1 MVKMK
6 NILVF
11 LLLLAGVHYS
21 SSRCVN
27 WCSKHG
33 DCTSPGED
41 GYCICEYGYSG
52 DDCGIKLCP
61 KAYDPVTIGSYDNR
75 RTLSLELKVDD
86 GILIGYYEF
95 SFYDTKVILPAN
107 ANQFDSEEC
116 TRAIQSLPSIREA
129 RCVREKVN
137 VVTGEGKYI
146 ISILKF
152 PEHPYENNIN
162 YHNGN
167 PDITS
172 FHCDITKINKEEAK
186 RPQCIL
192 DDVITDK
199 LPPYLNCGGHGTCDA
214 NGQCKCEIGYHGAAC
229 DDTTDR
235 ADQYVFHYNGPY
247 FTGSLVKLNSYRN
260 SSDEFNIFAA
270 TLNGGNVTVIGGD
283 KVLTHYHDMVVRG
296 GVITRN
302 SFQVSSTSNEPYFI
316 GKTRGT
322 ENVIIFNDG
331 SFYSQG
337 DLSLVNEDS
346 KHELHGVTTIS
357 NAVIET
363 TVTVQGTA
371 TLSNYV
377 QINDDLHHDVSSP
390 MLHVK
395 SKKGVNNIIVIEGS
409 SDKQSLLRA
418 VLNGTAL
425 FDLDAEGTIKTTG
438 MKVNSGG
445 IDVVSGGVNVM
456 SGGMKV
462 AGGLTLQSGGL
473 TLDNQEFKVG
483 KLSVASASTNVGS
496 PLLEVTSTN
505 ADYVGAML
513 SLSGTS
519 NGHNSNKYSFVKA
532 VNSNGNSL
540 FELKDDGSV
549 VTAGD
554 VNIQHDLAVARHTS
568 LAALSFTTT
577 EIYGGDNIHIPA
589 HTSSVKIVPGT
600 VRGKNV
606 LHLPGSGDGVS
617 PGAMLIIN
625 NQDTEATTG
634 PFAIKPSTSIIVFFD
649 GNQWID
655 VQALHV
661 PFEKI
666 SGVQEFTAA
675 NDLDMGNY
683 TLTVGRIRSSRMR
696 KGSIP
701 IAATG
706 GILVESP
713 TFTYDKGVM
722 SVNAIKTNKLVLS
735 NIDGTGS
742 IVHSIGIER
751 SDLKQVTITDSS
763 LELSPGSF
771 KMHNAEGVAFFKD
784 GVLQSGVDFAQDL
797 NLNISSLAVSNL
809 VVDGSKDG
817 LVINGYR
824 NTLLYCD
831 EFGRVVPYV
840 DDNKDGSMKLSALEV
855 LGMAN
860 AQAVQVQRGIECDEL
875 KSRTI
880 SAGDI
885 ESSGSVSASKL
896 SGESAKYGK
905 LEVTGGSV
913 LQSLSVLDTIS
924 AVNVESSG
932 SVSASKLSGES
943 AKYGK
948 LEVTG
953 GSVLQ
958 SLSVLDS
965 VKAGAIDSAKVTAE
979 AIVVNGTSELHTVK
993 VDDVLST
1000 SSLVLT
1006 NDAALEEYDN
1016 NNFLT
1021 IDTKGAVR
1029 SITMSTLAANIPI
1042 TLPKQVEFDQ
1052 VDIKNEL
1059 ITESIQLTIPNQQNN
1074 FLYVDKNNRIT
1085 PSAALKL
1092 SNENVM
1098 ITTNKFQVNGMTD
1111 LIGATY
1117 IEGSLNV
1124 HGSVVGSGP
1133 YMDSSDVRFKTNIT
1147 NITSQDA
1154 LIVVDQLRP
1163 VSYSHKID
1171 EFPFLTA
1178 GNHIGFIADEVEQ
1191 VMPEI
1196 VSSDDQGYKAIA
1208 YSRLTAMNTGAIQAL
1223 HDKINELEKQ
1233 VRRLTEIIEKMVD

>member
-1 MVKMK
+1 MK
-6 NILVF
+6 NMLV
-11 LLLLAGVHYS
+11 LLLLLVGVRYA

-41 GYCICEYGYSG
+41 GYCICEFGYSG

-61 KAYDPVTIGSYDNR
+61 KAYDPVTISAYGNR
-75 RTLSLELKVDD
+75 RTLSLETKVDD

-95 SFYDTKVILPAN
+95 LFYDTKVILPAN

-146 ISILKF
+146 ITILKF
-152 PEHPYENNIN
+152 PEYPYENNIN

-172 FHCDITKINKEEAK
+172 FHCDTTKINKEEAK

-192 DDVITDK
+192 NDVITDK
-199 LPPYLNCGGHGTCDA
+199 LPPYLNCGGHGTCDT

-235 ADQYVFHYNGPY
+235 ADQHVFHYNGPY
-247 FTGSLVKLNSYRN
+247 FTGSLVKLNSHRN

-283 KVLTHYHDMVVRG
+283 KVLTHYHDMVVKG
-296 GVITRN
+296 DMITTS
-302 SFQVSSTSNEPYFI
+302 SFQVASTSNEPYFV
-316 GKTRGT
+316 GKTRET

-337 DLSLVNEDS
+337 DLSLVNQDS
-346 KHELHGVTTIS
+346 KHELHGVTMIS
-357 NAVIET
+357 NAIIQT
-363 TVTVQGTA
+363 SATVQGRA
-371 TLSNYV
+371 TVSNYV
-377 QINDDLHHDVSSP
+377 QINDDLHDDVSSP
-390 MLHVK
+390 MLHIK
-395 SKKGVNNIIVIEGS
+395 SSKGVNSMVMIEGS
-409 SDKQSLLRA
+409 SGKQSLLRA
-418 VLNGTAL
+418 LLNGTVL
-425 FDLDAEGTIKTTG
+425 FDLDAEGTIKATG
-438 MKVNSGG
+438 MKLNSGG
-445 IDVVSGGVNVM
+445 IDVVSGGVTVM
-456 SGGMKV
+456 SGGMRV
-462 AGGLTLQSGGL
+462 AGGLTLESGGL
-473 TLDNQEFKVG
+473 TLDNQQFKVG
-483 KLSVASASTNVGS
+483 KLNVESSSSNIGGS
-496 PLLEVTSTN
+496 LLEVTSAN
-505 ADYVGAML
+505 VDYVGTML
-513 SLSGTS
+513 SLSGAS
-519 NGHNSNKYSFVKA
+519 NGHNSNKFSFVKA
-532 VNSNGNSL
+532 VNSHGKSL
-540 FELKDDGSV
+540 FELSDDGSI

-554 VNIQHDLAVARHTS
+554 VEIQHDLAVAKHTS

-577 EIYGGDNIHIPA
+577 EIYAGDDIHIPA
-589 HTSSVKIVPGT
+589 YTSSVKIVPGT
-600 VRGKNV
+600 VSGKNA
-606 LHLPGSGDGVS
+606 LHLPGIGEGAS

-625 NQDTEATTG
+625 NQDTQVTTG
-634 PFAIKPSTSIIVFFD
+634 SFAIKPSTSIILFFD
-649 GNQWID
+649 GDRWID

-722 SVNAIKTNKLVLS
+722 SVNAIKTSKLVLS

-742 IVHSIGIER
+742 IVHSIGIEK

-771 KMHNAEGVAFFKD
+771 KMHNSEGVAFFKD

-809 VVDGSKDG
+809 VVDGLIIS
-817 LVINGYR
+817 GYR
-824 NTLLYCD
+824 STLLYCD
-831 EFGRVVPYV
+831 EFGKLVPYV
-840 DDNKDGSMKLSALEV
+840 DDDEDGFMKLNTLDVSGTAS
-855 LGMAN
+855 
-860 AQAVQVQRGIECDEL
+860 AQAIQVQRGVKCDEL
-875 KSRTI
+875 NSRTI
-880 SAGDI
+880 NTGSI
-885 ESSGSVSASKL
+885 ESSGGVRATIVSSD
-896 SGESAKYGK
+896 SAKHGK
-905 LEVTGGSV
+905 LEVTGGGV
-913 LQSLSVLDTIS
+913 LQSLSVLDT
-924 AVNVESSG
+924 VMSS
-932 SVSASKLSGES
+932 
-943 AKYGK
+943 
-948 LEVTG
+948 
-953 GSVLQ
+953 
-958 SLSVLDS
+958 
-965 VKAGAIDSAKVTAE
+965 AIDSTKMTTEV
-979 AIVVNGTSELHTVK
+979 IVVNGTSELHTVI

-1006 NDAALEEYDN
+1006 NDVTLEEYDS

-1021 IDTKGAVR
+1021 IDTKGSVR
-1029 SITMSTLAANIPI
+1029 SITMATLAANIPI
-1042 TLPKQVEFDQ
+1042 TLPKEIEFDK

-1059 ITESIQLTIPNQQNN
+1059 IAESIQLTIPKQQNN
-1074 FLYVDKNNRIT
+1074 FLYIDKNNRVT

-1092 SNENVM
+1092 SNEN
-1098 ITTNKFQVNGMTD
+1098 IILTTAKFQVDAMTD

-1133 YMDSSDVRFKTNIT
+1133 YMDSSDIRFKTNIT

-1154 LIVVDQLRP
+1154 LSVIDQLRP
-1163 VSYSHKID
+1163 VSYNHRTD
-1171 EFPFLTA
+1171 EFPFLAA
-1178 GNHIGFIADEVEQ
+1178 GNHIGFVADEVEE

-1196 VSSDDQGYKAIA
+1196 VSSDDKGYKAIA

-1223 HDKINELEKQ
+1223 HDKIDVLEQQ
-1233 VRRLTEIIEKMVD
+1233 VRRLTEIIEKMVG